1 MLSVKVLGTGCTKCK
16 NLDKKVR
23 QIVDENGLNVEV
35 IYVDDI
41 QEMVELGILSTPG
54 LVINGEVKSV
64 GIIPKETQLLSWLK
78 GES

>member
-23 QIVDENGLNVEV
+23 QIVDENGLDVEV
-35 IYVDDI
+35 NYVDDI

-54 LVINGEVKSV
+54 LVIDGEVKSV
-64 GIIPKETQLLSWLK
+64 GIIPKATQLLEWM
-78 GES
+78 GE